1 MNTSIEERLVDTL
14 KTVGDTLGPEDVPS
28 LELGRAHGGRS
39 LFARPML
46 IVAAAA
52 ASVAVA
58 VGGVAVVRGEGPL
71 VERPLARPSGTHQVQ
86 VFLCR
91 KTSSNPTCR
100 HRNATQQQRSE
111 VRRAITSMEGVEK
124 VEYESLQDAWER
136 FNDRFAGS
144 AAKVD
149 AKVGDIP
156 DSFRVMTRTA
166 SDARKVRENALGRD
180 GVDQVVIL

>member
-28 LELGRAHGGRS
+28 LELGRARDGKS

-58 VGGVAVVRGEGPL
+58 VGGVAVVRDEGPL
-71 VERPLARPSGTHQVQ
+71 AERPLARPSGTHQVQ

-91 KTSSNPTCR
+91 KTSSNVACQQ
-100 HRNATQQQRSE
+100 RNTTQQLRGE
-111 VRRAITSMEGVEK
+111 IRRVLTSAPGVEK

-136 FNDRFAGS
+136 FQDKFAES
-144 AAKVD
+144 MAKED

-156 DSFRVMTRTA
+156 DSFRVTTRTA
-166 SDARKVRENALGRD
+166 SDAQKVRQIVLGRD
-180 GVDQVVIL
+180 GVDQVVTL